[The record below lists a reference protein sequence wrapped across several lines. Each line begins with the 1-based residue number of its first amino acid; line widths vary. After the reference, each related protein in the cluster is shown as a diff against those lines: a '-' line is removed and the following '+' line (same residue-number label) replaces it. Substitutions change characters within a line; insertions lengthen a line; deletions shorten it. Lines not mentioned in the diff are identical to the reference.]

1 MKIKS
6 KCLHVFRFLMFG
18 FIALGFGFVSFA
30 TEPSCIFAFDGMT
43 PLHQACFDGDVS
55 SVQKL
60 VNANADVDAKT
71 EYSVTPLSIA
81 CELGHFEIVRLLC
94 DADVDL
100 ESKLA
105 GGETPILIASRAGHV
120 EIVSLLIDKGAK
132 LNAKERR
139 GQNALMWA
147 AAEGHDDVVN
157 ALIKGGA
164 DLKHRLGNGFSP
176 LMFAARQGRIDV
188 CKRLIAAG
196 VDVNGVISKGGGGRQ
211 PRKNMSALMF
221 AVESAH
227 FEMAIELVKLGAYPN
242 DQRSGYAPLHALS
255 WVRKTKVGDNPE
267 GDPEPRGSGKLNSLQ
282 FVSELAR
289 LGADVN
295 LALESGKG
303 GRAKMNFKGATPF
316 LVAAK
321 TADLPLMKLLIKL
334 GADPKSTNVD
344 GTTALMATSGV
355 GVIAVGEEPG
365 TEPEVLESIKYLV
378 GLGLDV
384 NAVDKNGETAMHGA
398 AYHNYP
404 KAVALLAELGADSKI
419 WNKKDK
425 WNATPTMIASGK
437 RPGSFKPSPETI
449 EALELAK

>member
-1 MKIKS
+1 MKNKT
-6 KCLHVFRFLMFG
+6 KYVHLFG
-18 FIALGFGFVSFA
+18 VLTVGIVAIGFGVVSVA
-30 TEPSCIFAFDGMT
+30 INPSTVLAVDGMT
-43 PLHQACFDGDVS
+43 LLHRACFNGDVDR
-55 SVQKL
+55 VEKL

-71 EYSVTPLSIA
+71 DYAVTPLSIA
-81 CELGHFEIVRLLC
+81 CELGYVEIVRLLC
-94 DADVDL
+94 DADANL

-105 GGETPILIASRAGHV
+105 GGETPIMIASRAGHAD
-120 EIVSLLIDKGAK
+120 IVALLIDKGAK

-139 GQNALMWA
+139 GQSALMWA
-147 AAEGHDDVVN
+147 AAEGHDDVVKV
-157 ALIKGGA
+157 LIDNGA
-164 DLKHRLGNGFSP
+164 DLKHRLSNGFSP
-176 LMFAARQGRIDV
+176 MMFAARQGRIDV

-227 FEMAIELVKLGAYPN
+227 FELAIKLVQLGANPN
-242 DQRSGYAPLHALS
+242 DQRSGFAPLHALS

-267 GDPEPRGSGKLNSLQ
+267 GDPAPRGSGKLNSLQ
-282 FVSELAR
+282 FVSELIE

-295 LALESGKG
+295 LPLKSGKG
-303 GRAKMNFKGATPF
+303 GRAKMNLKGATPF
-316 LVAAK
+316 LMAAK
-321 TADLPLMKLLIKL
+321 TADLPLMKLLVKL
-334 GADPKSTNVD
+334 NADAKATNVD
-344 GTTALMATSGV
+344 GTTALMAASGV

-365 TEPEVLESIKYLV
+365 TEPEVLEAIKYLV
-378 GLGLDV
+378 ALGLDV
-384 NAVDKNGETAMHGA
+384 NAVDKNGQTAMHGA